1 MAVNK
6 RGKPI
11 RNREDSIEKSSNAN
25 QISLMKLLSNKD
37 EVRKTQNNKYF
48 ININDITSKS
58 RSNSRSYS
66 KGRKVEMVSLH
77 KDDLDDFDKNKINLD
92 RRVDRNDRPQE
103 KTDTVV
109 TVKKKK

>member
-1 MAVNK
+1 
-6 RGKPI
+6 
-11 RNREDSIEKSSNAN
+11 
-25 QISLMKLLSNKD
+25 
-37 EVRKTQNNKYF
+37 
-48 ININDITSKS
+48 
-58 RSNSRSYS
+58 
-66 KGRKVEMVSLH
+66 MVSLH